1 MLQIIGG
8 LYISGWVL
16 SLVALITVF
25 IKYKKKMKRIKN
37 LYNYGRH
44 CDTMI
49 KCITFRASEIDKRM
63 LIDNKEERRIE
74 LWEESSNG
82 EKIRLSSVY
91 YVDDPK
97 DISDQDFP
105 YIADLG
111 GNGGNGCIRGI
122 YNGGSGGSGG
132 YNPLANAIDPFNIVI
147 NTYYRNMNT
156 SKEDKEPEKEYK
168 NYAYE
173 IPIEAIFI
181 SEEAYYE
188 FERQQHK
195 SLANSYVYVVN
206 PYTEL
211 YDRVY
216 RVGSD
221 GYLTMGCSNS
231 YFKNEILCSMSSTEF
246 YNLVESKRK
255 ANYKLFRHFNFYLRN
270 EG

>member
-16 SLVALITVF
+16 SLIALITIL
-25 IKYKKKMKRIKN
+25 IKYKKKMKKIGN
-37 LYNYGRH
+37 LYNYSRH
-44 CDTMI
+44 CDTVV
-49 KCITFRASEIDKRM
+49 KRITFRTSEIDNRM

-74 LWEESSNG
+74 LWEKSSD
-82 EKIRLSSVY
+82 KDIHLSSIY

-105 YIADLG
+105 YPYIADLG
-111 GNGGNGCIRGI
+111 GNSYIRSI
-122 YNGGSGGSGG
+122 YLGGSGGSGG
-132 YNPLANAIDPFNIVI
+132 YNPLANVDPFNIVI
-147 NTYYRNMNT
+147 NKYYWNMST
-156 SKEDKEPEKEYK
+156 HEETKEPEKEYK

-231 YFKNEILCSMSSTEF
+231 YFKNAILYSMSSTEF

-255 ANYKLFRHFNFYLRN
+255 ANYKLFKHFNFYLRN